1 MCDARKE
8 HIITFFHSCAGQQVE
23 GTLGE
28 YRGELGGM
36 ARTNRLLDGGM
47 EEIRRTSGRTSRV
60 DPESRG
66 LPREGRERVRLHGQR
81 TGRAD

>member
-1 MCDARKE
+1 MIA
-8 HIITFFHSCAGQQVE
+8 FFHSFAGQQVK

-28 YRGELGGM
+28 YRGKLDSM

-66 LPREGRERVRLHGQR
+66 LPRERRERVRLHGQR
-81 TGRAD
+81 TGRTD